1 MGLFQHSRADL
12 SGVDV
17 LQHRGY
23 LFRIF
28 LAFTSRWR
36 PEKSTIQGYQYASEE
51 NSFRGFSQSYNLVVR
66 DPG

>member
-51 NSFRGFSQSYNLVVR
+51 K
-66 DPG
+66 